1 MSVKIKEKRKNE
13 WQLQE
18 AKAMFS
24 EVVQLAAKKPQIITV
39 RGKKAA
45 VILSYENYQALS
57 NPKQNL
63 YDFFQNSPF
72 YGVELELPQRI
83 PEESREVIL

>member
-1 MSVKIKEKRKNE
+1 MGTKINERRKAE

-24 EVVQLAAKKPQIITV
+24 EVIQSAALKPQVITV

-45 VILSYENYQALS
+45 VILSYEEYQQLS
-57 NPKQNL
+57 GPKQNL
-63 YDFFQNSPF
+63 RDFFQKSPF
-72 YGVELELPQRI
+72 YGIELELPV
-83 PEESREVIL
+83 REIEKTREIDL